1 MAVLQR
7 AAEVPLT
14 PEEITEA
21 TLYLE
26 THGCCVAS
34 LQRTMRIGWSRAA
47 DLIENIK
54 GREALPAV
62 ARNRLHFNKVHG
74 L

>member
-14 PEEITEA
+14 AEEIAEA
-21 TLYLE
+21 TAYLE

-34 LQRTMRIGWSRAA
+34 LQRTMRIGWLRAA
-47 DLIENIK
+47 DLIEHIK
-54 GREALPAV
+54 GREVLPAV
-62 ARNRLHFNKVHG
+62 ARNR
-74 L
+74 